1 MQVWQIFHDLFG
13 WPLTSI
19 AYWKGSVIEV
29 VVLIEF
35 IIRNFIGLQHG
46 PVSITEFLHPQY
58 FIWSRNISV

>member
-46 PVSITEFLHPQY
+46 RFQ
-58 FIWSRNISV
+58 